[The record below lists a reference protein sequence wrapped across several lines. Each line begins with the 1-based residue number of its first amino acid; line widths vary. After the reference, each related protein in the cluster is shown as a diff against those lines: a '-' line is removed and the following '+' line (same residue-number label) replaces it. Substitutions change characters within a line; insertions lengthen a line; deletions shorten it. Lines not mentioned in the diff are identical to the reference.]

1 MKEVRLAYG
10 REGIVA
16 RVPDDAVVV
25 TATELPGLP
34 DEAGAV
40 LGALRSPVEGPPLAE
55 LMAGAARHSA
65 RNGRNGANGRNGGKG
80 GPRVAVVFPD
90 LTRPMPNRTV
100 LPPLLAEL
108 ERFGAGPDRVELL
121 CATGTHRLAT
131 DDEMVELVGP
141 EIAGR
146 YTVHQHRADG
156 PEDDHVEVG
165 RVDGTPV
172 RIDRRYV
179 EADVRILT
187 GFVEPHFFA
196 GFSGGPKGTCP
207 GLAALETILEA
218 HSPRR
223 ISDPRATWLVTEGNP
238 VHDFVRAAVALAPPT
253 LSVDVAINQRRELT
267 AVFAGPLPDGHR
279 AACRFVE
286 ETSVQSVGARF
297 DVVLSTNGGYP
308 LDRNLYQAVKG
319 MAAAERVVRAGGT
332 IVMAAQCVDG
342 TPDGGSFARLLAE
355 ASGPGALDA
364 VDGAS
369 ETDRWQAQVLGRV
382 LGHAEV
388 WLHTQGLTDD
398 AVQSAFLRPVA
409 DLTDA
414 VAEALDAS
422 GAGRSARLCV
432 LPYGPLTVAS
442 AT

>member
-10 REGIVA
+10 RKGIVA
-16 RVPDDAVVV
+16 LVPDDAVVV

-40 LGALRSPVEGPPLAE
+40 LAALRAPVEGAPLSE
-55 LMAGAARHSA
+55 LIGEAARTVA
-65 RNGRNGANGRNGGKG
+65 RHGGGTRRPGAGVGGV
-80 GPRVAVVFPD
+80 PRVAVVFPD

-108 ERFGAGPDRVELL
+108 DRLGVGPGHVELL
-121 CATGTHRLAT
+121 CATGTHRAAT
-131 DDEMVELVGP
+131 PEERVELVGDD
-141 EIAGR
+141 IAGR
-146 YTVHQHRADG
+146 YRIHQHRADAS
-156 PEDDHVEVG
+156 DDHVEVG
-165 RVDGTPV
+165 RVDGTAV
-172 RIDRRYV
+172 RIDRRYI

-196 GFSGGPKGTCP
+196 GFSGGPKGACP
-207 GLAALETILEA
+207 GLASLETILEA

-223 ISDPRATWLVTEGNP
+223 IADPNSTWLVTEGNP
-238 VHDFVRAAVALAPPT
+238 VHDFVRTAVDLAPPT
-253 LSVDVAINQRRELT
+253 LSVDVAINQRRELA
-267 AVFAGPLPDGHR
+267 AVFAGPLPAGHA

-286 ETSVQSVGARF
+286 ETSVQAVGARF

-332 IVMAAQCVDG
+332 IVMAAQCTDG
-342 TPDGGSFARLLAE
+342 TPGGGAFARRLAE
-355 ASGPGALDA
+355 ARAPDALGGAEGP
-364 VDGAS
+364 S

-382 LGHAEV
+382 LHHAEV
-388 WLHTQGLTDD
+388 WLHSDGLTDD
-398 AVQSAFLRPVA
+398 EVHAAFLRPVA
-409 DLTDA
+409 DVTNA
-414 VAEALDAS
+414 VAEALDGTGLGS
-422 GAGRSARLCV
+422 QARLGV

-442 AT
+442 AS